1 MDSDGDDKPPAP
13 PVRLASHKETMP
25 MLPPQKPLPSV
36 PEHER
41 KKKKFKDFL
50 IGEDKC

>member
-13 PVRLASHKETMP
+13 PVRLASHKESMQ
-25 MLPPQKPLPSV
+25 PPLKPLPSV

-41 KKKKFKDFL
+41 KKKKFKVFL
-50 IGEDKC
+50 IGEDKCK